1 MFIEKPLLL
10 LSHHSSTSFYY
21 VLLKAG
27 ENVPKW
33 LSLCADCRYTVI
45 IIQPLNMAA
54 KETILMDEFRS
65 RFKIL
70 SQKNIWLK

>member
-27 ENVPKW
+27 VPKW

-45 IIQPLNMAA
+45 IIQPFNMAA